1 MPSVVALIGA
11 TATGKSAVALAAAAA
26 TGAEIVSADAL
37 QVYRGLDIG
46 TAKPTPE
53 ERRRVRHH
61 LIDVAEPGEPFS
73 AGEYARR
80 ARAALV
86 DIAARDRPAIVVGGS
101 GLYLRALLSG
111 LSEVPPTPPAIRA
124 ELLEKL
130 SREGLPSLRLELEY
144 GDPASAHRLAAG
156 DTQRTL
162 RALAVLR
169 STGRP
174 LSAWLAASPGGA
186 GGLAAS
192 KFGLTLPRAVLYDR
206 IEARIVEMIDRGWID
221 EVQRLLASGV
231 SRNAPALQ
239 AIGYRDW
246 IRHLDGE
253 LSREETVV
261 RIVQATRRYAKRQDT
276 WFRREEEVEWSDAR
290 RPDRVVEVV
299 RERLAG

>member
-11 TATGKSAVALAAAAA
+11 TATGKSEVALAAAAA

-37 QVYRGLDIG
+37 QVYCGLDIG
-46 TAKPTPE
+46 TAKPTLE
-53 ERRRVRHH
+53 ERGRIRHH
-61 LIDVAEPGEPFS
+61 LIDIADPGELFS

-80 ARAALV
+80 ARAALAE
-86 DIAARDRPAIVVGGS
+86 IAARDRPAIVVGGS

-124 ELLEKL
+124 ELLERL
-130 SREGLPSLRLELEY
+130 HSEGLAALRLELEY
-144 GDPASAHRLAAG
+144 ADPATARRLAAG

-169 STGRP
+169 ATGRP

-186 GGLAAS
+186 GRLDAS
-192 KFGLTLPRAVLYDR
+192 KIGLTLPRAVLYDR

-231 SRNAPALQ
+231 SRDAPALQ

-253 LSREETVV
+253 LSRAETVV

-276 WFRREEEVEWSDAR
+276 WFRREEKVEWCDAR

>member
-11 TATGKSAVALAAAAA
+11 TATGKSAMALAAAAS

-37 QVYRGLDIG
+37 QIYRGLDIG

-53 ERRRVRHH
+53 ERQRVRHH
-61 LIDVAEPGEPFS
+61 LLDVADPGEPFS

-86 DIAARDRPAIVVGGS
+86 DIAARGRPAIVVGGS

-124 ELLEKL
+124 DLLEKL

-144 GDPASAHRLAAG
+144 GDPASAHRLAAA

-169 STGRP
+169 ATGRP
-174 LSAWLAASPGGA
+174 LSAWLAASPTGA
-186 GGLAAS
+186 GGLTAS
-192 KFGLTLPRAVLYDR
+192 KIGLTLPRAVLYDR
-206 IEARIVEMIDRGWID
+206 IEARIAEMIDRGWID
-221 EVQRLLASGV
+221 EVERLLASGV
-231 SRNAPALQ
+231 SRDAPALQ

-253 LSREETVV
+253 LSRAETVV

-276 WFRREEEVEWSDAR
+276 WFRREEGVEWSDAQ

>member
-1 MPSVVALIGA
+1 MPKIVALIGA
-11 TATGKSAVALAAAAA
+11 TATGKSSVALAAAAT

-46 TAKPTPE
+46 TAKPTLE
-53 ERRRVRHH
+53 ERHRVRHH
-61 LIDVAEPGEPFS
+61 LIDVVDPDARFS

-80 ARAALV
+80 AREALA

-101 GLYLRALLSG
+101 GLYLRALFSG
-111 LSEVPPTPPAIRA
+111 LSEIPPTPSEIRV
-124 ELLEKL
+124 ELLARL
-130 SREGLPSLRLELEY
+130 REQGLAGLRSELELA
-144 GDPASAHRLAAG
+144 DPVTARRLAPG

-162 RALAVLR
+162 RALAVLLA
-169 STGRP
+169 TGRP
-174 LSAWLAASPGGA
+174 LSEWLAVASDRA
-186 GGLAAS
+186 GVPAAS
-192 KFGLTLPRAVLYDR
+192 KIGLTLPRAVLYDR

-221 EVQRLLASGV
+221 EVKRLLASGI
-231 SRNAPALQ
+231 SRDAPALQ

-261 RIVQATRRYAKRQDT
+261 RIVKATRRFAKRQDT
-276 WFRREEEVEWSDAR
+276 WFRREEQVDWSDAR
-290 RPDRVVEVV
+290 RPERVVEVV

>member
-46 TAKPTPE
+46 TAKPSPA
-53 ERRRVRHH
+53 ERREVRHH
-61 LIDVAEPGEPFS
+61 LIDVVDPGEPFS

-80 ARAALV
+80 ARKALAE
-86 DIAARDRPAIVVGGS
+86 IAVRDLPAIVVGGS

-111 LSEVPPTPPAIRA
+111 LSEVPSTPPAIRA

-130 SREGLPSLRLELEY
+130 RRDGLPSLRLELEY
-144 GDPASAHRLAAG
+144 GDPASASRLAAG

-174 LSAWLAASPGGA
+174 LSAWLAAPPGVA
-186 GGLAAS
+186 GRLVAS
-192 KFGLTLPRAVLYDR
+192 KIGLTLPRAVLYDR
-206 IEARIVEMIDRGWID
+206 IEARIAEMIDRGWID
-221 EVQRLLASGV
+221 EVRRLLASGV
-231 SRNAPALQ
+231 SRDAPALQ

-253 LSREETVV
+253 LSRAETVV

-276 WFRREEEVEWSDAR
+276 WFRREEDVEWSDAQ